1 MLREVTKDE
10 FTREV
15 YQNIK
20 EDYKDARQGV
30 KSPYF
35 LLNYKG
41 TYHGLMKK
49 FGYSEAKAKFI
60 ERSHLTLYKVY
71 YAYVDSK
78 LDQAE
83 TTGFVRL
90 AFGLKLRTPTI
101 KAGVLGGAD
110 KSDVEQEGRSAGN
123 ALFQSYGMLTLRAF
137 STFMREVWSHKD
149 YSTTIFPIITI
160 YDSIYLD
167 IPNDL
172 ECLDWV
178 NRHLITA
185 MENISGCPELEHPEV
200 KLGAELEVCI
210 SSWAETI
217 TLPNNSS
224 KEEIYQL
231 LNKD

>member
-1 MLREVTKDE
+1 MLIEVTKDE
-10 FTREV
+10 YIRAV

-60 ERSHLTLYKVY
+60 EKSHLNLYNVY
-71 YAYVDSK
+71 YSYVDSK

-110 KSDVEQEGRSAGN
+110 KSDIEQERRSAGN

-137 STFMREVWSHKD
+137 STFMREVWNHKE
-149 YSTTIFPIITI
+149 YCVKVFPVITI

-172 ECLDWV
+172 ECVDWV
-178 NRHLITA
+178 NKHLISA
-185 MENISGCPELEHPEV
+185 MENIDGCPELDHPQV

-210 SSWAETI
+210 TSWADTI
-217 TLPNNSS
+217 TLPNKASQEAIHN
-224 KEEIYQL
+224 L